1 MTKKV
6 VYVIVDCCSGEDYS
20 ADDPT
25 VLFVTDDL
33 ETGIQFFEAEISNWE
48 EGLENFDSDRV
59 IYEDGKIVY
68 ECADFENDSHRIIK
82 LVKQEIQ

>member
-1 MTKKV
+1 MTKIYIV
-6 VYVIVDCCSGEDYS
+6 VDACSGEDYS

-33 ETGIQFFEAEISNWE
+33 EVGIQFFEAEISNWE
-48 EGLENFDSDRV
+48 EGLENFDSDRA

-68 ECADFENDSHRIIK
+68 ECTDFENDSHRIIK